1 MQVLEEDEYH
11 RRKGF
16 YLESAQRHYY
26 FMNVGNGEV
35 IDACRRVRLLL
46 DAAHEQ
52 YLYYSRTM
60 LAPAVRPDDH

>member
-1 MQVLEEDEYH
+1 MTNCTITEAIGQVCACAQVLEEDEYH

-35 IDACRRVRLLL
+35 IDACRKVGLVGM
-46 DAAHEQ
+46 HGQ
-52 YLYYSRTM
+52 YTS
-60 LAPAVRPDDH
+60 

>member
-46 DAAHEQ
+46 EEAHEQ
-52 YLYYSRTM
+52 HIIYYACTM
-60 LAPAVRPDDH
+60 LAPAV